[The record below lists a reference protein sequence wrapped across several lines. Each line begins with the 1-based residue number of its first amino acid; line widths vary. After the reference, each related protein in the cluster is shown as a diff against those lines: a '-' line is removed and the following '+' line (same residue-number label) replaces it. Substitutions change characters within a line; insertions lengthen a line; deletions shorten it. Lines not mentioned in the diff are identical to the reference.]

1 MKLVIRSTK
10 EISGEATPPSSKS
23 EMIRGLILATLAKG
37 TSALKNPLHSQDTV
51 DAIRA
56 CRGLGANIMVRTD
69 RVIVESRGVPLQS
82 ETTVNTGNS
91 GVTTHFLLPVLG
103 LRGEKARPVTL
114 DCGDQMKAR
123 PVESLVSALQRLGMK
138 LHVQPQRGKKNI
150 SARPAH
156 GKGQAIRPSFPLQI
170 SSELFG
176 GKAGVSG
183 VSSQYLSA
191 LLMSLPCAKNDSVI
205 TVDNLEER
213 PYVEMTEAWLNEQG
227 IVYEHK
233 KEDLR
238 FQIKD
243 LSKTTTTSAPPRLTD
258 AVHFS
263 HSEDRTLKV
272 LRSSKSSL
280 LTPSKEVEKKS
291 QATRDVYTIK
301 GGQAYKPFIKMI
313 PGDFSSAS
321 YLITAGVL
329 FSGTVVLHGLDMQC
343 PQGDKELVTILQ
355 KMGADI
361 RIEGD
366 TLTITGGKEL
376 TGMTID
382 ANAIPDIVPTLA
394 VIGTQAT
401 GTTEIVNVANAR
413 LKETDRLRSMT
424 EGLSEMGGDITE
436 HTDGLTVRK
445 SVLHGASVKGY
456 NDHRT
461 VMALSLAGM
470 LADGETLIDTAE
482 AINKTFPNYV
492 EMMRS
497 LGAKMRQ
504 K

>member
-1 MKLVIRSTK
+1 MKLVIHNTK
-10 EISGEATPPSSKS
+10 EISGEATPPASKS
-23 EMIRGLILATLAKG
+23 EMIRGLIFATLAKG

-56 CRGLGANIMVRTD
+56 CRALGATIMVRSD

-82 ETTVNTGNS
+82 DTTVNTGNS
-91 GVTTHFLLPVLG
+91 GVTTHFLLPVMG

-138 LHVQPQRGKKNI
+138 LHVQPQRNKKNVP
-150 SARPAH
+150 ARPPH
-156 GKGQAIRPSFPLQI
+156 GKRQAIRPFFPLQI

-205 TVDNLEER
+205 TVENLEER
-213 PYVEMTEAWLNEQG
+213 PYVAMTEAWLKEQG
-227 IVYEHK
+227 IVYAHTHEGN
-233 KEDLR
+233 
-238 FQIKD
+238 
-243 LSKTTTTSAPPRLTD
+243 TD
-258 AVHFS
+258 
-263 HSEDRTLKV
+263 T
-272 LRSSKSSL
+272 
-280 LTPSKEVEKKS
+280 
-291 QATRDVYTIK
+291 YTIK

-361 RIEGD
+361 RVEGE

-376 TGMTID
+376 SGMKID
-382 ANAIPDIVPTLA
+382 ANAIPDMVPTLA

-424 EGLSEMGGDITE
+424 EGLSEMGADITE

-482 AINKTFPNYV
+482 AINKTFPEYV
-492 EMMRS
+492 AMMRA